1 MPDACRFSVKG
12 SCSSPHSFDC
22 YRSFLWAVLG
32 FLLLMSPV
40 AGACVEGDQC
50 DPPLGLE
57 AEGPLGR
64 VSPAPDPPRDQLR
77 PL

>member
-1 MPDACRFSVKG
+1 M
-12 SCSSPHSFDC
+12 
-22 YRSFLWAVLG
+22 LG

-40 AGACVEGDQC
+40 AGARVEGDQC

-64 VSPAPDPPRDQLR
+64 VSPAPEPPRDQLR